1 MAVKKQMNAAQVK
14 AQPYAV
20 RPRPAMSAA
29 QLKARPHSTPASRAD
44 LAYYGMS
51 RDRANLRSDAA
62 SRADLAYYGMSRD
75 RPNSRFDALGRDFQR
90 KFDAMAASNL
100 RSMPRP
106 PMAKRRK

>member
-14 AQPYAV
+14 AQPYAG
-20 RPRPAMSAA
+20 RNRPAMSAA

-44 LAYYGMS
+44 LAYYGVS
-51 RDRANLRSDAA
+51 R
-62 SRADLAYYGMSRD
+62 G